1 MKYTVFYK
9 PDGTVIS
16 IASEQA
22 DIENIKIATFE
33 IPDGHIIDNIDVSK
47 KEHTAVSHATP
58 MADMAK
64 LQEELEA
71 TNKRLEELNHKRS
84 EETAEM
90 RAAILASATM
100 IAAIAPPSGINEEE
114 N

>member
-9 PDGTVIS
+9 PDGTVVS

-64 LQEELEA
+64 LQEGLET
-71 TNKRLEELNHKRS
+71 TNKRLEELNYKRS